1 MKTVSQYPVNTI
13 KQAMAGGK
21 AVHGTFAVLGEPA
34 LVEMIG
40 YAGLDY
46 VIIDTEHSGN
56 TTEQAGNLI
65 RAAEIGNITPIVRVT
80 ANTPELILRA
90 LDMGAGGI
98 LVPQVNTAGQAIAA
112 VKAARYAPSGERG
125 IAGVVRAARYG
136 FVPMQEYIAGAN
148 RETLVI
154 TQVEHVDSVSNL
166 DEILAVDGIDGV
178 FIGPTDLS
186 QSMGCTGQFDNPELR
201 RVIHS
206 VIEKTRRTDKWAG
219 IFCLNAADAEYWR
232 KAGAQFLTIATES
245 MLFAAALRQLK
256 KQLDQQIC

>member
-1 MKTVSQYPVNTI
+1 MTTGMKYPVNRI
-13 KQAMAGGK
+13 KSVISTGGS
-21 AVHGTFAVLGEPA
+21 VYGTFTVLGDPA
-34 LVEMIG
+34 LVEIIG

-56 TTEQAGNLI
+56 TTEQVGNLI
-65 RAAEIGNITPIVRVT
+65 RAAEITSITPIVRVT

-98 LVPQVNTAGQAIAA
+98 LVPQVNTAEQAKAA
-112 VKAARYAPSGERG
+112 VNAARYAPLGERG

-136 FVPMQEYIAGAN
+136 FVPMQEYISGAN
-148 RETLVI
+148 RENLII
-154 TQVEHVDSVSNL
+154 TQVEHIESVNNL
-166 DEILAVDGIDGV
+166 DDILAVEGLDGI

-219 IFCLNAADAEYWR
+219 IFCLNAADADYWR
-232 KAGAQFLTIATES
+232 NAGAQFLTIATES
-245 MLFAAALRQLK
+245 MLFASTLRQLK
-256 KQLDQQIC
+256 KQLTQQ

>member
-1 MKTVSQYPVNTI
+1 MKYPLNQI
-13 KQAMAGGK
+13 KPVLAAGG
-21 AVHGTFAVLGEPA
+21 AVYGTFAVLGEPA

-56 TTEQAGNLI
+56 TIEQVGNLI
-65 RAAEIGNITPIVRVT
+65 RAAEIANITPIVRVT
-80 ANTPELILRA
+80 ANSPELILRA

-98 LVPQVNTAGQAIAA
+98 LAPQVNTAGQAKAA
-112 VKAARYAPSGERG
+112 VRAARYAPLGERG

-136 FVPMQEYIAGAN
+136 FVPMQEYISGAN

-154 TQVEHVDSVSNL
+154 TQVEHIESVTNL

-219 IFCLNAADAEYWR
+219 IFCLDAADADYWR
-232 KAGAQFLTIATES
+232 NAGAQFLTIATES
-245 MLFAAALRQLK
+245 MLFAAALRKLK
-256 KQLDQQIC
+256 QELTP

>member
-1 MKTVSQYPVNTI
+1 MKYPLNRI
-13 KQAMAGGK
+13 KPVLAAGG
-21 AVHGTFAVLGEPA
+21 AVYGTFAVLGEPA

-56 TTEQAGNLI
+56 TTEQVGNMM
-65 RAAEIGNITPIVRVT
+65 RAAEIANITPIVRVT
-80 ANTPELILRA
+80 ANTPDLILRA

-98 LVPQVNTAGQAIAA
+98 LAPQVNTAEQAKAA
-112 VKAARYAPSGERG
+112 VRAARYAPLGERG
-125 IAGVVRAARYG
+125 IAGIVRAARYG
-136 FVPMQEYIAGAN
+136 FVPMQEYISGAN

-154 TQVEHVDSVSNL
+154 TQVEHIESVTNL
-166 DEILAVDGIDGV
+166 DEILAVDGIDGI

-186 QSMGCTGQFDNPELR
+186 QSMGCIGQFDNPELR

-219 IFCLNAADAEYWR
+219 IFCLNATDAEYWR
-232 KAGAQFLTIATES
+232 NAGAQFLTIATES
-245 MLFAAALRQLK
+245 MLFAAALRKLK
-256 KQLDQQIC
+256 KELTQ